1 MGIYKI
7 IMKNIV
13 IYCNVLIIKFVEM
26 YGSHVKKGSKIE
38 TLFKVLKTKVEVEM
52 KLQRDLLEIKG
63 ILGTLSTMST
73 NDRST
78 DVV

>member
-1 MGIYKI
+1 
-7 IMKNIV
+7 
-13 IYCNVLIIKFVEM
+13 M

-38 TLFKVLKTKVEVEM
+38 TLFKVMKTKVEVEM

-63 ILGTLSTMST
+63 ILGTLATMST

-78 DVV
+78 DVA